1 MQLLQTFNTHIG
13 LIFAALVGG
22 LAIHELI
29 GLVRASGEEAANRI
43 AFGASNVV
51 P

>member
-1 MQLLQTFNTHIG
+1 MQVLQMFNTHIG
-13 LIFAALVGG
+13 LIFAALLGG

-29 GLVRASGEEAANRI
+29 GLVKASGEETANRI
-43 AFGASNVV
+43 ALGASNVV